1 MFSSVRRI
9 KAPERGLLAM
19 HPFVDVLEGRS
30 LFTATAHDGVMDVTL
45 VVDATP
51 AEEGASPWS
60 NEPITAADSYEQ
72 PGDAGLG
79 QLLAETTP
87 GRIELKP
94 QTSGSAFAADT
105 TIGDSEWT
113 LFGNALHDRRGQHD
127 PFDVPTDEQIAA
139 AREKLVEAG
148 EGTGVAFALGRPM
161 TGAMAPFLTMSVEQA
176 NHPFLG

>member
-45 VVDATP
+45 VLDASP
-51 AEEGASPWS
+51 AEDAVSPWS
-60 NEPITAADSYEQ
+60 NEPITAGESIDTPEDGALS
-72 PGDAGLG
+72 
-79 QLLAETTP
+79 QLLAQTTP

-105 TIGDSEWT
+105 TIGDTAWT
-113 LFGNALHDRRGQHD
+113 LFGNALWDRRGQHD
-127 PFDVPTDEQIAA
+127 PFDVPTDEQITA
-139 AREKLVEAG
+139 ARIKHLDADEDESPFV
-148 EGTGVAFALGRPM
+148 LGRPM
-161 TGAMAPFLTMSVEQA
+161 TGAMAPYLMMSVEHA
-176 NHPFLG
+176 DHPFIG